1 MPSYPSP
8 PLLTFTDKLHFVVES
23 NLQVILG
30 ETEID
35 FEPVVIIPLNTF
47 TPEYARSLA
56 LARQPSETVWM
67 TLVVSDAGGAPK
79 QFVLQGRSDSFT
91 PKVSGKR
98 DGGVG
103 LGTWMNSKLRPTPI
117 PIPEELRRFPTAPPI
132 LPAAIERLAT
142 SVADNYFTQPN
153 GKTRDDVTASLME
166 FHKDLETLGSK
177 PKRGRTVPVGQ
188 SADHEED
195 DAPDQTP
202 VRVESAGG
210 AKSASPAVEMSPVVR
225 RNRGP
230 TLHAPWRIQPAILPD
245 PRIRIGSAQPRYDR
259 VGDSLIM
266 RQ

>member
-1 MPSYPSP
+1 
-8 PLLTFTDKLHFVVES
+8 
-23 NLQVILG
+23 
-30 ETEID
+30 
-35 FEPVVIIPLNTF
+35 
-47 TPEYARSLA
+47 
-56 LARQPSETVWM
+56 
-67 TLVVSDAGGAPK
+67 
-79 QFVLQGRSDSFT
+79 
-91 PKVSGKR
+91 
-98 DGGVG
+98 
-103 LGTWMNSKLRPTPI
+103 MNSKLRPTPI

-210 AKSASPAVEMSPVVR
+210 ANSTPRGAFSPRSYRIRESESAAP
-225 RNRGP
+225 NRGMTAWA
-230 TLHAPWRIQPAILPD
+230 TL
-245 PRIRIGSAQPRYDR
+245 
-259 VGDSLIM
+259 
-266 RQ
+266 